1 MSSRQGTS
9 VNVLI
14 PGNMDI
20 FHGILKFTVQ
30 DALSTAVAFPYG
42 QLGAV
47 LPIAVALAL
56 FANINMSFAPVS
68 PSDPKG
74 APSSLQGLSPMA
86 P

>member
-20 FHGILKFTVQ
+20 FHGIMQFAVQ

-56 FANINMSFAPVS
+56 FANINMSFGRSAPVS

-74 APSSLQGLSPMA
+74 APSSL
-86 P
+86 